1 LKIKKEEGWRGDF
14 KAEQYRHVRV
24 GTCPG
29 QDLRAF
35 AGFKGKN
42 SWHASFLSLHSDVTR
57 IKKAWMPP
65 VARPRYPI
73 TDWTKFHSFQLI
85 LAATEGREHIP
96 RIR

>member
-1 LKIKKEEGWRGDF
+1 MKMKRGGGVIA
-14 KAEQYRHVRV
+14 KQCRHVRV

-29 QDLRAF
+29 QDLRVF
-35 AGFKGKN
+35 PGFKGEN
-42 SWHASFLSLHSDVTR
+42 SWHASLLSLHREVTR

-85 LAATEGREHIP
+85 LAATEGREHMP

>member
-1 LKIKKEEGWRGDF
+1 MKMRMKMEAGWWRDM

-24 GTCPG
+24 GTFPG

-42 SWHASFLSLHSDVTR
+42 SWHASFLSLHSEVTR
-57 IKKAWMPP
+57 IRKAWMPP

-73 TDWTKFHSFQLI
+73 TD
-85 LAATEGREHIP
+85 
-96 RIR
+96 